1 MMRVVADTNI
11 VVSAFLWG
19 GIPREILNAAHRQAI
34 TLYTS
39 AALIAELEDA
49 LAREKFAKRVMQ
61 VGSSVTEMVGDYL
74 ALAHM
79 VLPTEHP
86 RVVRDPDDDHVIAC
100 ALAAQ
105 AQIIVSRDA
114 DLLSL
119 TRYQDIIML
128 SAAETL
134 RRIAAAWQMR

>member
-19 GIPREILNAAHRQAI
+19 GIPREILNAARRQAI
-34 TLYTS
+34 LLYTS
-39 AALIAELEDA
+39 AALIAELEDV
-49 LAREKFAKRVMQ
+49 LAREKFAKRVSQ
-61 VGSSVTEMVGDYL
+61 VGSSVAEMVGDYL
-74 ALAHM
+74 TLAHM
-79 VLPTEHP
+79 VVPTHHP
-86 RVVRDPDDDHVIAC
+86 RVVRDPDDDHVIAA

-105 AQIIVSRDA
+105 AQIIVSRDN

-119 TRYQDIIML
+119 NSYQGILML

-134 RRIAAAWQMR
+134 RHIATA

>member
-19 GIPREILNAAHRQAI
+19 GVPREILNAAHRQAI

-39 AALIAELEDA
+39 AALIAEPEDV
-49 LAREKFAKRVMQ
+49 LAREKFAKRMSQ
-61 VGSSVTEMVGDYL
+61 VGSSVAEMVGDYL

-79 VLPTEHP
+79 VLPTDHP
-86 RVVRDPDDDHVIAC
+86 RVVRDPDDDQVIAC

-105 AQIIVSRDA
+105 GNIIVSRDA

-119 TRYQDIIML
+119 TSYQGILML

-134 RRIAAAWQMR
+134 RRIATA